1 MCELA
6 RLHSGKARHVQC
18 RNAKICRQL
27 ECYALHSMPKYAFY
41 LSTLHHANL
50 VLVFTKLASQL
61 TADTIGELMLIPVIF
76 LVQTLV
82 SYLCSIG
89 VSRLFRFKK
98 RRRNFVIAM
107 GVIIQFA
114 PSDFGMAK
122 GANMLRF
129 SATLTL
135 YQSHWYFLSRKR

>member
-1 MCELA
+1 MCQLA
-6 RLHSGKARHVQC
+6 RIYSGKARHVQC

-27 ECYALHSMPKYAFY
+27 ECYALHSMPKYAFHH
-41 LSTLHHANL
+41 LTLHHANL
-50 VLVFTKLASQL
+50 VPVFTKLASQL

-107 GVIIQFA
+107 GVSI
-114 PSDFGMAK
+114 
-122 GANMLRF
+122 
-129 SATLTL
+129 
-135 YQSHWYFLSRKR
+135 